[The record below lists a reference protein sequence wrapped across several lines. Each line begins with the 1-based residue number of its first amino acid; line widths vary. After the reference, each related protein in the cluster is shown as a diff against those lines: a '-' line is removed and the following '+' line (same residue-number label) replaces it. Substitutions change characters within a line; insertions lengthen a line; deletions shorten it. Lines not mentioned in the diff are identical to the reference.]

1 MSLSRR
7 QFIAAPLAGSLAAP
21 AVHAADPV
29 TLRFLWWGGS
39 DRHDRTRKAI
49 ALFESRHP
57 GVRIKPEYMGT
68 TGYLEKLTMQM
79 VGGTEPDIMQVNW
92 AWLAMFSRHG
102 DGFHD
107 LNRQREHLALDQF
120 SADDL
125 RMNTVEGKL
134 NGLAPSY
141 AARCFVWNQAAFARA
156 GVALPRTWDE
166 LFAAGPAFRS
176 KLGER
181 AFPMDGEPYD
191 MLLLSQTYIHQKH
204 GTPFV
209 HASGKRVAM
218 SPEALREWVQMYQ
231 RLTETHVATPL
242 RYRASLGGAEKPLE
256 QQPDW
261 VVGNWAGNYTWD
273 TALRL
278 RQSTLDKQ
286 QKLDIGEFLTL
297 PDAKN
302 SGMFGRP
309 AMLYSVSKRCR
320 HPEIAAKF
328 LNFLLTDPEAARIQ
342 GLTRGVPA
350 ATRAFQTL
358 QEAKLL
364 QPLELKAYL
373 QIKAARDAGRIEL
386 PSPKFEDARFRKF
399 LREVFER
406 VSYGKLDATQA
417 AQRLLE
423 DGNALL
429 ARIK

>member
-1 MSLSRR
+1 MTLTRR
-7 QFIAAPLAGSLAAP
+7 HVLALPLAGSLAAP
-21 AVHAADPV
+21 AVHAASPV

-49 ALFESRHP
+49 AAFEARHP
-57 GVRIKPEYMGT
+57 GVTIKPEYMGT

-102 DGFHD
+102 DGFAD
-107 LNRQREHLALDQF
+107 LNLQREHLSLDQF

-125 RMNTVEGKL
+125 RMNTVQGKL

-141 AARCFVWNQAAFARA
+141 TARCFVWNQAAFARA
-156 GVALPRTWDE
+156 GLALPRTWDE

-181 AFPMDGEPYD
+181 AFPIDGEPYD
-191 MLLLSQTYIHQKH
+191 MLLLSQAYVFQKH

-209 HASGKRVAM
+209 HQSGKQVAM

-297 PDAKN
+297 PGAKN

-309 AMLYSVSKRCR
+309 AMLYSVSKRSR

-328 LNFLLTDPEAARIQ
+328 LNFLLTDPDAARIQ

-358 QEAKLL
+358 QEAKQL

-373 QIKAARDAGRIEL
+373 QIKAARDAGLIEQ

-406 VSYGKLDATQA
+406 VSYGKLDAAQA